1 MEKFIIIGIVI
12 LVTYQIYS
20 TDKNVAKLLN
30 EIDGLKCIL
39 DPTNQTSFNWCE
51 LY

>member
-12 LVTYQIYS
+12 LVTNQIYS

-30 EIDGLKCIL
+30 EIDGLKLKI
-39 DPTNQTSFNWCE
+39 DE
-51 LY
+51 LKNSKE

>member
-20 TDKNVAKLLN
+20 TDKNVAKLLYK
-30 EIDGLKCIL
+30 IDGLKLKI
-39 DPTNQTSFNWCE
+39 DE
-51 LY
+51 LKNSKE

>member
-12 LVTYQIYS
+12 LVTHQIYS

-30 EIDGLKCIL
+30 EIDGLKLKIE
-39 DPTNQTSFNWCE
+39 E
-51 LY
+51 LKNSKE

>member
-12 LVTYQIYS
+12 LVTYKIYS

-30 EIDGLKCIL
+30 EIDGLKLKI
-39 DPTNQTSFNWCE
+39 DE
-51 LY
+51 LKNSKE